1 MFTFY
6 FLFLSFSSGTLFGM
20 LNLDENTGNTEL
32 TGRYFWRIE
41 NSDGIGSLDKCYT
54 WASLQEFVN
63 ILDWYNR
70 QVRWDWRMACPCS
83 GWQAWF
89 DGGRFRWDWRKYS
102 WPDWCFESTRSK
114 YVYYDSPNKGLIYFR
129 MTQMCCYST
138 DWQDWASLK
147 IGAPDGGRVK
157 VDVYYYRLNRAE
169 TVYTDLEAYK
179 HCCVDI
185 PLCDL
190 YYNYR
195 PSGDC
200 SLYRPPRRRK
210 FCLCYLFVYSLTD

>member
-1 MFTFY
+1 
-6 FLFLSFSSGTLFGM
+6 M
-20 LNLDENTGNTEL
+20 LNLDDKKGNTEL

-41 NSDGIGSLDKCYT
+41 NSDSTGSLDKCFT
-54 WASLQEFVN
+54 WAYLQEFVN

-89 DGGRFRWDWRKYS
+89 DGGRFRWDWRVYS

-114 YVYYDSPNKGLIYFR
+114 YFYYYSHNKGLIYFR

-147 IGAPDGGRVK
+147 IGAPDGSRVK
-157 VDVYYYRLNRAE
+157 VDVYYYWWNRAE
-169 TVYTDLEAYK
+169 TVYTDLQAYK

-185 PLCDL
+185 PFCDF

-195 PSGDC
+195 PSDDC

-210 FCLCYLFVYSLTD
+210 FCLCYSFVYSLTD